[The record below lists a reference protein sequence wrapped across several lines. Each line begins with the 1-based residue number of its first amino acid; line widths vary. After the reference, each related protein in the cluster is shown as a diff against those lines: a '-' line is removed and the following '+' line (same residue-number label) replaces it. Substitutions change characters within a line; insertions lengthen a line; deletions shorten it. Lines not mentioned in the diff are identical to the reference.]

1 MKNPAELLEFSGF
14 SQLKS
19 ILQTEA
25 AECGLAC
32 LAMVANYHG
41 HKIDL
46 NTLRREYPIS
56 LKGATLQSL
65 INTADKL
72 QMASRPLRLDLEDL
86 PNLKL
91 PCILHWDMNHFVV
104 LKKVTAKNI
113 TILDPA
119 VGERVYL
126 LSEVSKH
133 FTGVALELTPTKN
146 FEKKDEEK
154 QLKLSELWD
163 RITGL
168 KGSLIQVFVLSLLLQ
183 VFAIASPFFMQLT
196 VDDVIVSHDLDL
208 MMILAIG
215 FSMLL
220 LIKVVVTTLRSFV
233 IMLMGTQMNI
243 QIANNLFRHLI
254 RLPLDWFEKRH
265 IGDVVSRFGSLDRV
279 KELLTTGVIE
289 AIVDGI
295 MMIGTLVMMFIYSA
309 KLAWVVIIAV
319 LIYAL
324 IRMVLYKP
332 LRRLSEESIVASA
345 KEDSNFMETVRAAQT
360 IKIFGKETQR
370 QTVWQNLYADAMN
383 AGIRLGKLNI
393 GYAALNQILFGI
405 ENVVVI
411 YLAAINVID
420 GVISVGML
428 YAFMAYKQQF
438 TSKAASLIDKVIQF
452 KMLSLHLTRIG
463 DIALTPTEDDVASSL
478 GNGLVKREF
487 KGDITLK
494 NLSFRYSDSEPFI
507 VENASIN
514 IQAGQ
519 SVAIV
524 GPSGC
529 GKTTLMKVML
539 SLLKAESGQVIVD
552 GVDIVKMGNQNYRSQ
567 IAAVMQDDQLLSGS
581 IADNICFFD
590 PEFDQKKIEAC
601 AKMAAIHV
609 DIMAM
614 PMAYNSLIGD
624 MGNTLSGGQKQRVIL
639 ARALYKRPKILFLD
653 EATSHLDTA
662 LESHVNNS
670 IKYLKMTRIIIA
682 HRPETIKSADRVL
695 KMDRGRLVEITSIK

>member
-1 MKNPAELLEFSGF
+1 MKNPVELLEFSGF
-14 SQLKS
+14 SKLKS

-32 LAMVANYHG
+32 LAMIANYHG

-65 INTADKL
+65 IQTSDKL
-72 QMASRPLRLDLEDL
+72 QMASRPLRLDIEDL

-104 LKKVTAKNI
+104 LKRVTAKNI

-119 VGERVYL
+119 VGERNYSL
-126 LSEVSKH
+126 NEVSKH

-146 FEKKDEEK
+146 FEKKNEEK
-154 QLKLSELWD
+154 QLKLSELWS

-168 KGSLIQVFVLSLLLQ
+168 KRSLVQVFILSLLLQ
-183 VFAIASPFFMQLT
+183 VFAIASPFYMQLT

-208 MMILAIG
+208 MVILAIG
-215 FSMLL
+215 FLL
-220 LIKVVVTTLRSFV
+220 LMLIQVTVTALRSLV
-233 IMLMGTQMNI
+233 IMIMGTQMNI

-254 RLPLDWFEKRH
+254 KLPLDWFEKRH

-295 MMIGTLVMMFIYSA
+295 MIIGTLVMMFLYSST
-309 KLAWVVIIAV
+309 LAWVVIIAV
-319 LIYAL
+319 FVYATVRA
-324 IRMVLYKP
+324 ILYKP
-332 LRRLSEESIVASA
+332 LRRLSEENIVANA
-345 KEDSNFMETVRAAQT
+345 KEDSNFMETVRATQT

-383 AGIRLGKLNI
+383 SGIRLGKLNI
-393 GYAALNQILFGI
+393 GYSVVNGLIFGI
-405 ENVVVI
+405 ENVIVI
-411 YLAAINVID
+411 YLAATNVIE
-420 GVISVGML
+420 GVLSVGML
-428 YAFMAYKQQF
+428 YAFMSYKQQF
-438 TSKAASLIDKVIQF
+438 TGKAASLIDKFIQF

-463 DIALTPTEDDVASSL
+463 DIALTPVEEDSAGIVGQSL
-478 GNGLVKREF
+478 SQKEI
-487 KGDITLK
+487 KGDMVIN
-494 NLSFRYSDSEPFI
+494 NLCFRYSESEPFI
-507 VENASIN
+507 IENASATIK
-514 IQAGQ
+514 AGE

-539 SLLKAESGQVIVD
+539 GLLKAESGEVIVD
-552 GVDIVKMGNQNYRSQ
+552 GVNISKMGNQNYRSQ

-581 IADNICFFD
+581 IADNICFFE
-590 PEFDQKKIEAC
+590 PQFEQKKIEAC
-601 AKMAAIHV
+601 AKMAAIHP

-624 MGNTLSGGQKQRVIL
+624 MGNTLSGGQKQRVLL
-639 ARALYKRPKILFLD
+639 ARALYKRPKLLFLD
-653 EATSHLDTA
+653 EATSHLDNK
-662 LESHVNNS
+662 LEGSVNNS

-682 HRPETIKSADRVL
+682 HRLETIKTADRVL
-695 KMDRGRLVEITSIK
+695 QLENGKLTEIKKL

>member
-1 MKNPAELLEFSGF
+1 VRNPVELLKFSGF

-65 INTADKL
+65 IQTADKL
-72 QMASRPLRLDLEDL
+72 QMASRPLRLDIDDL

-119 VGERVYL
+119 VGERTYVL
-126 LSEVSKH
+126 DDASKH

-146 FEKKDEEK
+146 FEKKNEEK
-154 QLKLSELWD
+154 QLKLSELWS

-168 KGSLIQVFVLSLLLQ
+168 KSSLIQVFVLSLLLQ
-183 VFAIASPFFMQLT
+183 VFAIASPFYMQLT

-215 FSMLL
+215 FLL
-220 LIKVVVTTLRSFV
+220 LMLIQVTVTALRSLV
-233 IMLMGTQMNI
+233 IMIMGTQMNI

-254 RLPLDWFEKRH
+254 KLPLDWFEKRH

-279 KELLTTGVIE
+279 KELLTTGMIE

-295 MMIGTLVMMFIYSA
+295 MMIGTLVMMFLYSP

-319 LIYAL
+319 TLYA
-324 IRMVLYKP
+324 IVRAVLYRP
-332 LRRLSEESIVASA
+332 LRRLSEENIVANA
-345 KEDSNFMETVRAAQT
+345 KEDSNFMETVRATQT

-383 AGIRLGKLNI
+383 TGIRLGKLNI
-393 GYAALNQILFGI
+393 GYSVINGLLFGI
-405 ENVVVI
+405 ENVIVI
-411 YLAAINVID
+411 YLAATNVID
-420 GVISVGML
+420 GLMSVGML

-438 TSKAASLIDKVIQF
+438 TGKAASLIDKFIQF

-463 DIALTPTEDDVASSL
+463 DIALTPVEEDFVGDIGQSL
-478 GNGLVKREF
+478 ANQNMN
-487 KGDITLK
+487 GDITLS
-494 NLSFRYSDSEPFI
+494 NLHFRYSKAEPFI
-507 VENASIN
+507 VENASIK
-514 IQAGQ
+514 IKAGQ

-539 SLLKAESGQVIVD
+539 GLLKVENGQVLVD
-552 GVDIVKMGNQNYRSQ
+552 GVDITKMGNQNYRSQ

-581 IADNICFFD
+581 ISDNICFFD